1 MMSTTK
7 EQTRLRLL
15 ESAQRLL
22 LERGFHGV
30 GLEDIAAAAGVSRQ
44 AVYKSHYASKAE
56 LLLDLVRHVHVVE
69 KLDEL
74 IEPVRQAKSGVEML
88 ERTVVASIR
97 IEQRVHELSV
107 VMSAAALI
115 DQGAAAAWRDR
126 MNAKRSVL
134 RAALER
140 TRVEGHLVPTW
151 TVEEAIDLIV
161 ALTSVD
167 TYQQLV
173 VDRGWKPDALIA
185 RIREICAGTL
195 LRNGKHEKLPSRQ
208 TRPARKPVMQK

>member
-1 MMSTTK
+1 MVSTTK

-15 ESAQRLL
+15 ESAQRLM
-22 LERGFHGV
+22 LERGFHNV

-56 LLLDLVRHVHVVE
+56 LLLDLVRHVHVTE

-74 IEPVRQAKSGVEML
+74 TEPIRHAKSGLDML
-88 ERTVVASIR
+88 ELTIVAAVR
-97 IEQRVHELSV
+97 IEERVHELSV
-107 VMSAAALI
+107 VMSAAALT
-115 DQGAAAAWRDR
+115 DPGAAAAWRDR
-126 MNAKRSVL
+126 MTGKRDVL

-140 TRVEGHLVPTW
+140 TRTEGHLASTW
-151 TVEEAIDLIV
+151 TVEEGIDLIM

-185 RIREICAGTL
+185 RVRGICADAL
-195 LRNGKHEKLPSRQ
+195 LLQARRGKQPRH
-208 TRPARKPVMQK
+208 